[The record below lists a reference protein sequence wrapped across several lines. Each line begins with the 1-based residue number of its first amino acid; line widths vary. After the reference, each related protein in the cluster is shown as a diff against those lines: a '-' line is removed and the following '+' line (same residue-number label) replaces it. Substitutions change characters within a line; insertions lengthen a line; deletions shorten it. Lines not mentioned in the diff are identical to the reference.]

1 MLDFLSKAMPPLLS
15 ALKSNSS
22 VNKNYTSDLDKCQ
35 EIYNERVLK
44 KEKAPIKYDDS
55 QYFEENAIKLSDSKH
70 MHTDL
75 ENTYDFII

>member
-1 MLDFLSKAMPPLLS
+1 MEFTC
-15 ALKSNSS
+15 ALEFKISS
-22 VNKNYTSDLDKCQ
+22 Q
-35 EIYNERVLK
+35 QRVLK

-75 ENTYDFII
+75 ENTYDFIM

>member
-1 MLDFLSKAMPPLLS
+1 
-15 ALKSNSS
+15 
-22 VNKNYTSDLDKCQ
+22 LDKCQ

-75 ENTYDFII
+75 ENTYDFIM

>member
-1 MLDFLSKAMPPLLS
+1 MKQNDIKNQLDFR
-15 ALKSNSS
+15 
-22 VNKNYTSDLDKCQ
+22 VF
-35 EIYNERVLK
+35 NERVLK

-75 ENTYDFII
+75 ENTYDFIM